1 MDGFMMQERPTN
13 VRNYVISVAILVA
26 VFLSVVLYRRWDS
39 SRTAM
44 RNTKLTAEQIARTSD
59 TPPADTFWKP
69 VSISLDLPP
78 QGQKVNVVNGKFT
91 LSGDFRISNSGDRPL
106 KVIASVE
113 ITKKGDRSKAIHNL
127 KSRQIEQFDEDGK
140 GRFEIDYKNFDLSG
154 DYVLT
159 PKLMRVGV
167 AGKWSDATTTIL
179 ESKPVNVKFVQVK

>member
-1 MDGFMMQERPTN
+1 MMQERPTN

-44 RNTKLTAEQIARTSD
+44 MNAKLTAEQIARTSD

-78 QGQKVNVVNGKFT
+78 QGHKVNVVNGEFT

-106 KVIASVE
+106 MVIASVE
-113 ITKKGDRSKAIHNL
+113 ITRKGDRTKAIHNL
-127 KSRQIEQFDEDGK
+127 KSQQIEQFDETGI
-140 GRFEIDYKNFDLSG
+140 GRFELDYKNFDMSG

-159 PKLMRVGV
+159 AKLMRVGV

-179 ESKPVNVKFVQVK
+179 ESKPVVVKFVQVK